1 MKAGDIIRPIV
12 KYGLPLA
19 LSIGLCYYLYTK
31 IDVNVIRT
39 ELHSC
44 NYLWIGLAL
53 IVAVFSH
60 IFRAMRWRIQ
70 LDALS
75 IHAPLKPLVWS
86 IFGTY
91 AVNLLLPRLGE
102 LWRTG
107 YIARRQKAPF
117 TTVFGSMVAD
127 RLADTLTVL
136 VLLLLTFF
144 IARDAFIDFARQY
157 PQVYQ
162 GIVSLLNSPLVWM
175 CAVIGLA
182 AVAGLFFVKTSN
194 RFVLKVRTWVTDLWH
209 GFAVVA
215 TMPGK
220 GRWLL
225 LTAAVWGCY
234 FLQLYMA
241 FYSFSF
247 TENLGLTAALV
258 AFVLSSIS
266 MGIPS
271 NGGLGPWHLAIIF
284 ALGLYGVGMNQA
296 AAFSMIVWGSQNL
309 MIVLL
314 GLYSFLSIA
323 LENRKKL

>member
-1 MKAGDIIRPIV
+1 MKTGNILRPV
-12 KYGLPLA
+12 FKYGLPLA
-19 LSIGLCYYLYTK
+19 LSVGLCYYLYTK
-31 IDVNVIRT
+31 IDIEVIRT
-39 ELHSC
+39 ELHNC
-44 NYLWIGLAL
+44 NYVWIGLAL
-53 IVAVFSH
+53 VVAVFSH

-136 VLLLLTFF
+136 VLLLFTFF
-144 IARDAFIDFARQY
+144 VARGAFIDFARQY

-162 GIVSLLNSPLVWM
+162 GITSTLNSPLVWA
-175 CAVIGLA
+175 CAVVGLA
-182 AVAGLFFVKTSN
+182 AIVALFVVSTSN
-194 RFVLKVRTWVTDLWH
+194 RFVLKVRTWVKDLWH

-225 LTAAVWGCY
+225 LTVAVWGCY

-247 TENLGLTAALV
+247 TENIGLTAALV

-271 NGGLGPWHLAIIF
+271 NGGLGPVASGYNFCTWPVWCWHEPGRGIFNDSMGLAKPYDSF
-284 ALGLYGVGMNQA
+284 A
-296 AAFSMIVWGSQNL
+296 WT
-309 MIVLL
+309 LL
-314 GLYSFLSIA
+314 VPF
-323 LENRKKL
+323 NCFRKP

>member
-1 MKAGDIIRPIV
+1 MKTGNILRPV
-12 KYGLPLA
+12 FKYGLPLA
-19 LSIGLCYYLYTK
+19 LSVGLCYYLYTK
-31 IDVNVIRT
+31 IDIEVIRT
-39 ELHSC
+39 ELHNC
-44 NYLWIGLAL
+44 NYVWIGLAL
-53 IVAVFSH
+53 VVAVFSH

-136 VLLLLTFF
+136 VLLLFTFF
-144 IARDAFIDFARQY
+144 VARGAFIDFARQY

-162 GIVSLLNSPLVWM
+162 GITSTLNSPLVWA
-175 CAVIGLA
+175 CAVVGLA
-182 AVAGLFFVKTSN
+182 AIVALFVVSTSN
-194 RFVLKVRTWVTDLWH
+194 RFVLKVRTWVKDLWH

-225 LTAAVWGCY
+225 LTVAVWGCY

-247 TENLGLTAALV
+247 TENIGLTAALV
-258 AFVLSSIS
+258 AFVL
-266 MGIPS
+266 
-271 NGGLGPWHLAIIF
+271 
-284 ALGLYGVGMNQA
+284 
-296 AAFSMIVWGSQNL
+296 
-309 MIVLL
+309 
-314 GLYSFLSIA
+314 
-323 LENRKKL
+323 